1 MEVENQVAE
10 DQNDP
15 AAAEQEQE
23 VDNGVQEEPVQQP
36 QPEERGAT
44 PEAVAPEAQ
53 GQPPMAAAA
62 ENVEQKQGEKDN
74 QGQD

>member
-1 MEVENQVAE
+1 MEVEKVAE

-15 AAAEQEQE
+15 AAAEQEQ
-23 VDNGVQEEPVQQP
+23 VDNDVREEPVQQP